1 LQLHYHREFKRL
13 NTEIAKLGGLV
24 EDAVGKALLCLRKA
38 DPGLAQTIVES
49 DNLIDR
55 LEVEIEEQCVRFL
68 ALYHP
73 VARDLRF
80 IVTILKINNELEHVG
95 DLARSVATKA
105 PNLAAYLQGAPGRG
119 SSLLQMGARAQRML
133 SLALD
138 SLLKE
143 DLNRAYEV
151 LRMDHE
157 VDAGHRQNQQAI
169 YKKVEAQQE
178 AISLQDLA
186 LLSVSRSFEG
196 VADIATNV
204 ARDVIYFVDAKI
216 VRHQPQV

>member
-1 LQLHYHREFKRL
+1 MQLHYHREFKRL

-24 EDAVGKALLCLRKA
+24 EDAVGKALMCLRKP
-38 DPGLAQTIVES
+38 DSELAASVVTS
-49 DNLIDR
+49 DNFIDR

-95 DLARSVATKA
+95 DLARGIATKGVD
-105 PNLAAYLQGAPGRG
+105 LAGYINGAPGR
-119 SSLLQMGARAQRML
+119 SLNLFQMGARAQRML

-151 LRMDHE
+151 MRMDDE
-157 VDAGHRQNQQAI
+157 VDACHRQNQQAI
-169 YKKVEAQQE
+169 FKKIEAQQE
-178 AISLQDLA
+178 ATTLHDLSI
-186 LLSVSRSFEG
+186 LSVSRSFERM
-196 VADIATNV
+196 ADIATNV

-216 VRHQPQV
+216 VRHQTHA

>member
-1 LQLHYHREFKRL
+1 MQLHYHREFKRL

-24 EDAVGKALLCLRKA
+24 EDAVGKSIMCLRKS
-38 DPGLAQTIVES
+38 DPNLAVTVVAS
-49 DNLIDR
+49 DDLIDR

-95 DLARSVATKA
+95 DLARGIAIKA
-105 PNLAAYLQGAPGRG
+105 SDLAAYLQGAPGR
-119 SSLLQMGARAQRML
+119 SLNLLQMGARSQRML

-151 LRMDHE
+151 LRMDDE
-157 VDAGHRQNQQAI
+157 VDASHRQNQQSI
-169 YKKVEAQQE
+169 FQKIEAQRE
-178 AISLQDLA
+178 KISINDLSI
-186 LLSVSRSFEG
+186 LSVSRSFERI
-196 VADIATNV
+196 ADIATNV

-216 VRHQPQV
+216 VRHQTHA